1 MSTGFEASRL
11 ARPGAGLPAPELLFS
26 QWLLAFVRATSSRAS
41 ALRRFLREARRICRL
56 VGPLEDGVG
65 GRQVLVP
72 RLMGLE
78 DSSRFWSPFM
88 VVEHLIIVDS
98 NMFRII
104 TDLVAGRP
112 HPDEA
117 RIENFKP
124 SPTAGRACLVV
135 FEQLVAEFVA
145 MVPQWPNL
153 HTQCRHTHP
162 WFGPLDAQGWFCLAG
177 IHHAIHR
184 RQLERI
190 LRGAVKTSFS
200 DSAVHKH

>member
-1 MSTGFEASRL
+1 LTRALLCGIQLRRLARLDTGEDPGIRRDASAWQDTKLMSTGFEAPRL

-41 ALRRFLREARRICRL
+41 AWRRFLREARRICRL

-65 GRQVLVP
+65 GRQMLVP

-88 VVEHLIIVDS
+88 VFKHLIIVDS
-98 NMFRII
+98 NMFRIM

-124 SPTAGRACLVV
+124 SPTAGRACLAV
-135 FEQLVAEFVA
+135 FEQLVAEFA
-145 MVPQWPNL
+145 AIVPKWPNL
-153 HTQCRHTHP
+153 HTQCRP
-162 WFGPLDAQGWFCLAG
+162 QK
-177 IHHAIHR
+177 R
-184 RQLERI
+184 
-190 LRGAVKTSFS
+190 
-200 DSAVHKH
+200 

>member
-1 MSTGFEASRL
+1 MTRALLCGIQLRRLARLDTGEDPGIRRDASAWQDTKLMSTGFEAPLL

-41 ALRRFLREARRICRL
+41 AWRRFLREARRICRL

-65 GRQVLVP
+65 GRQMLVP

-88 VVEHLIIVDS
+88 VVQHLIIVDS

-124 SPTAGRACLVV
+124 SPTAGRACLAV
-135 FEQLVAEFVA
+135 FEQLVAEFA
-145 MVPQWPNL
+145 AIVPKWPNM
-153 HTQCRHTHP
+153 HTQCRP
-162 WFGPLDAQGWFCLAG
+162 QK
-177 IHHAIHR
+177 R
-184 RQLERI
+184 
-190 LRGAVKTSFS
+190 
-200 DSAVHKH
+200 